1 MTEPAALA
9 PSLPYPI
16 RPVGPDEFDS
26 YQLVDQHGF
35 NDGPMTESVR
45 RAVLSRFEFD
55 RSLAAFD
62 GGTPVGIAA
71 AYSFRLSVP
80 GSELLPAAGV
90 TWVSVLPTYRRR
102 GVLSSIMRRQLED
115 VRGRGEPLA
124 VLWAS
129 EAAIYSRFGYG
140 RASWVLSLTLRRGEA
155 ALAATVVADRSLVL
169 RLADPPAAL
178 AELAKVYDTV
188 LAGRPGLFVRN
199 ESWWQRTIYD
209 PPEDRNGASPLRC
222 VLAEDDSG
230 PRGYALYSAL
240 RLPGAEPYLPSD
252 ALTVRE
258 LMAVDPEA
266 SAALWTDLLSRDLTS
281 EFRARLRPVD
291 DPLLYQLADPRRAR
305 PQPADGLWVRIIDV
319 PGALT
324 GRRYSSPVD
333 AVIEV
338 RDDLLP
344 ANAGR
349 WRLTTASGTGDAGA
363 ASSGAASSGAAS
375 SGATGAVAAGD
386 AGRGL
391 AATCVRVSSAAD
403 VELDVTQLGA
413 AYLGGTRLGTLAE
426 AGLVTELRPG
436 AVRQLSAAMSWD
448 PAPWCPTIF

>member
-1 MTEPAALA
+1 MTESAAGA
-9 PSLPYPI
+9 PYPI
-16 RPVGPDEFDS
+16 RPIAPDEFDS
-26 YQLVDQHGF
+26 FQLVDQHGF
-35 NDGPMTESVR
+35 NEGPMSEGAR
-45 RAVLSRFEFD
+45 RRVMSRFEFD

-62 GGTPVGIAA
+62 GGTPIGIAG

-102 GVLSSIMRRQLED
+102 GVLSGIMRRQLED
-115 VRGRGEPLA
+115 VRGRGEPIA

-140 RASWVLSLTLRRGEA
+140 RASWTFRFTIRRGEG
-155 ALAATVVADRSLVL
+155 ALAATVVADRGLVL
-169 RLADPPAAL
+169 RLADPSAAL
-178 AELAKVYDTV
+178 AELTKVYDSV

-199 ESWWQRTIYD
+199 EAWWQRIIYD
-209 PPEDRNGASPLRC
+209 PPEHRQGASPVRC
-222 VLAEDDSG
+222 LLAEDESG

-240 RLPGAEPYLPSD
+240 RLPDPEPFLP
-252 ALTVRE
+252 ATVVTVRE
-258 LMAVDPEA
+258 LMTVDPAA

-281 EFRARLRPVD
+281 ELRAWLRPVD
-291 DPLLYQLADPRRAR
+291 DPLLYQLADGRRAR
-305 PQPADGLWVRIIDV
+305 PQPADGLWVRITDV

-324 GRRYSSPVD
+324 GRRYSCPVD
-333 AVIEV
+333 VVIEV
-338 RDDLLP
+338 RDDILP

-349 WRLTTASGTGDAGA
+349 WRLTTASGA
-363 ASSGAASSGAAS
+363 AASGAAGP
-375 SGATGAVAAGD
+375 GD

-391 AATCVRVSSAAD
+391 AASCVRATSAAD
-403 VELDVTQLGA
+403 LVLDVTQLGA

-448 PAPWCPTIF
+448 PAPWCPAIF

>member
-1 MTEPAALA
+1 MTESATGA
-9 PSLPYPI
+9 PYPI
-16 RPVGPDEFDS
+16 RPITPDEFDS

-35 NDGPMTESVR
+35 NDGPMTEDVR
-45 RAVLSRFEFD
+45 RLVMSRFEFD

-62 GGTPVGIAA
+62 GGTPVGIAGA
-71 AYSFRLSVP
+71 FSFRLSVP

-115 VRGRGEPLA
+115 IRGRGEPLA

-155 ALAATVVADRSLVL
+155 ALAATVVADRGLVL

-178 AELAKVYDTV
+178 TELAKVYDTV

-209 PPEDRNGASPLRC
+209 PPEDRHGASPLRC
-222 VLAEDDSG
+222 LLAEDDSG
-230 PRGYALYSAL
+230 PRGYALYSAVG
-240 RLPGAEPYLPSD
+240 LPDGEPFLPSD
-252 ALTVRE
+252 VLTVRE
-258 LMAVDPEA
+258 LMAVDPA
-266 SAALWTDLLSRDLTS
+266 ACAALWTNLLSRDLTS

-291 DPLLYQLADPRRAR
+291 DPLLFQLADPRRAR
-305 PQPADGLWVRIIDV
+305 PQPADGLWVRIIDL
-319 PGALT
+319 PGALA
-324 GRRYSSPVD
+324 GRRYSCPVD
-333 AVIEV
+333 VVIEV
-338 RDDLLP
+338 RDDILP

-363 ASSGAASSGAAS
+363 AEDSG
-375 SGATGAVAAGD
+375 AGD

-391 AATCVRVSSAAD
+391 AASCVRVTSAAD
-403 VELDVTQLGA
+403 LALDVTQLGA

-426 AGLVTELRPG
+426 AGLVTERRPG